1 MAWRPSNRIF
11 SFRLILLMQ
20 KKVRNRER
28 KVDYDSFYSV
38 LSRLMKL
45 SGDYLFS
52 NLEKKIKM
60 LIEQFV

>member
-1 MAWRPSNRIF
+1 
-11 SFRLILLMQ
+11 MQ

-60 LIEQFV
+60 LIEQFVWEK